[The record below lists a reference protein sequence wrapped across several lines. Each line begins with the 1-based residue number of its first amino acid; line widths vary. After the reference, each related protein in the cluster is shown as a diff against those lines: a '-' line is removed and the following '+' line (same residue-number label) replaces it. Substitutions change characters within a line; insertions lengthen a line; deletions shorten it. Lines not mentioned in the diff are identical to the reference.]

1 LSTSLNRQTQY
12 GYYADKIS
20 ILTSVT
26 ALFEIEIQIFH
37 FRKEERSNASNKNYV
52 QAMVGAIKQCLG
64 SENIFTSGSNF
75 STIFNGS
82 LVLSWRSLLWEEET
96 VITRENHR
104 PTTLSHSQTL
114 SRDVVLSTT
123 RHSLNRTRNLIGD
136 NHLLHRQ
143 LKFNIRTITVQMTSY
158 TVFISI
164 EEIKFTKGVQTF
176 IAIDGQFD
184 PLIKDNNFCITL
196 KVIKSWFRGKIFIGI
211 SGN

>member
-1 LSTSLNRQTQY
+1 M
-12 GYYADKIS
+12 DIMPIKIS

-26 ALFEIEIQIFH
+26 ALFESEIQIFH
-37 FRKEERSNASNKNYV
+37 FRKEERPNVSNKNYV
-52 QAMVGAIKQCLG
+52 QAMVGAIEQCLG

-82 LVLSWRSLLWEEET
+82 LVISWRSVLWEEET
-96 VITRENHR
+96 VIIRENHR
-104 PTTLSHSQTL
+104 PTTLSHSQML
-114 SRDVVLSTT
+114 PRDVLLSTT
-123 RHSLNRTRNLIGD
+123 HHSQNRTRNLIGD
-136 NHLLHRQ
+136 NHWLHRQ
-143 LKFNIRTITVQMTSY
+143 LKFHIHTITVPMISY

-176 IAIDGQFD
+176 TTIDGQFD
-184 PLIKDNNFCITL
+184 PLIKDNNFCITV